1 MPTISNSKLSPKFI
15 VIAGPNGAGKSTTSQ
30 KILTSFKIEA
40 FDWDKQF
47 QSKWKSF
54 DFDPTVVEG
63 IRDSANADFQDH
75 LRSAFSNNKSVA
87 YETNF
92 HSSYNLELADD
103 ARKKGYETNLYFLA
117 LVNPEIGIRRVAER
131 VRSGGHDVSEATIRE
146 RFHLGLEFLDT
157 QAIEYYDKIFI
168 YNSSGNFERLM
179 VIENQRLLFKSE
191 SFNDSIRQYL
201 PRFQKLFSI

>member
-1 MPTISNSKLSPKFI
+1 MSPKFI
-15 VIAGPNGAGKSTTSQ
+15 VIAGPNGAGKSTTSH
-30 KILTSFKIEA
+30 KILAPFKIEA

-63 IRDSANADFQDH
+63 IRDSVNAEFQDH
-75 LRSAFSNNKSVA
+75 IRSAFSDNMSVA

-92 HSSYNLELADD
+92 HSSYNLELAND
-103 ARKKGYETNLYFLA
+103 ACKKGYETNLYFLA

-146 RFHLGLEFLDT
+146 RFRLGLEFLDT

-168 YNSSGNFERLM
+168 YNSSVNFERLI
-179 VIENQRLLFKSE
+179 VIENQRLLFKSDL
-191 SFNDSIRQYL
+191 FNNSIRLYL
-201 PRFQKLFSI
+201 PNFQKLFSI

>member
-1 MPTISNSKLSPKFI
+1 MSPKFI

-30 KILTSFKIEA
+30 KILAPFKIEA

-63 IRDSANADFQDH
+63 IRDSVNAEFQDH
-75 LRSAFSNNKSVA
+75 LRSAFSDNMSVA

-92 HSSYNLELADD
+92 HSSYNLELAND

-131 VRSGGHDVSEATIRE
+131 VRSGGHDVSEATIRG
-146 RFHLGLEFLDT
+146 RFRLGLEFLDT
-157 QAIEYYDKIFI
+157 QAVEYYDKIFV
-168 YNSSGNFERLM
+168 YNSSVNFERLI
-179 VIENQRLLFKSE
+179 VIENQRLLFKSDL
-191 SFNDSIRQYL
+191 FNNSILMYL
-201 PRFQKLFSI
+201 PNFQKLFGI

>member
-1 MPTISNSKLSPKFI
+1 MSPKFI

-30 KILTSFKIEA
+30 KILTPFKIEA
-40 FDWDKQF
+40 FDWDNQF

-63 IRDSANADFQDH
+63 IRDSVNAEFQDH
-75 LRSAFSNNKSVA
+75 IRSAFSDNLSVA

-92 HSSYNLELADD
+92 HSGYNLELAEN

-146 RFHLGLEFLDT
+146 RFRLGLEFLDT

-168 YNSSGNFERLM
+168 YNSSENFERLM
-179 VIENQRLLFKSE
+179 VIETQKLLFKSK
-191 SFNDSIRQYL
+191 SLNDSIRQYL
-201 PRFQKLFSI
+201 PNFHKLFGI

>member
-1 MPTISNSKLSPKFI
+1 MAPKFI
-15 VIAGPNGAGKSTTSQ
+15 VIAGPNGAGKSITSQ
-30 KILTSFKIEA
+30 KILAPFKIEA

-63 IRDSANADFQDH
+63 IRDSVNAEFQDH
-75 LRSAFSNNKSVA
+75 IRSAFSDNMSVA

-92 HSSYNLELADD
+92 HSSYNLELAND

-117 LVNPEIGIRRVAER
+117 LVNPEIGISRVAER

-146 RFHLGLEFLDT
+146 RFRLGLEFLDT
-157 QAIEYYDKIFI
+157 QAVEYYDKIFV
-168 YNSSGNFERLM
+168 YNSSVNFERLI
-179 VIENQRLLFKSE
+179 VIENQRLLFKSDL
-191 SFNDSIRQYL
+191 FNNSIWSSAL
-201 PRFQKLFSI
+201 

>member
-1 MPTISNSKLSPKFI
+1 MAPKFI

-30 KILTSFKIEA
+30 KILAPFKIEA

-63 IRDSANADFQDH
+63 IRDSVNAEFQDH
-75 LRSAFSNNKSVA
+75 IRSAFSNNMSVA

-92 HSSYNLELADD
+92 HSGYNLELAEN
-103 ARKKGYETNLYFLA
+103 ARKKSYETNLYFLA

-131 VRSGGHDVSEATIRE
+131 VRSGGHDVSESTIRE
-146 RFHLGLEFLDT
+146 RFRLGLEFLDT
-157 QAIEYYDKIFI
+157 QAIECYDKIFI
-168 YNSSGNFERLM
+168 YNSSDNFKRLI
-179 VIENQRLLFKSE
+179 VIENQRLLFKSDI
-191 SFNDSIRQYL
+191 FNDSIRQYL
-201 PRFQKLFSI
+201 PNFQKLFGI